1 LGQADGH
8 SLLVDGIFVAIGYR
22 TNTDYLDALK
32 ILGRFITDINL
43 NVSSDDEDYENIF
56 AVGDCRYKP
65 FNQVVI
71 AMGEGCQ
78 AALSIIRDLE
88 K

>member
-1 LGQADGH
+1 MAPFIPH
-8 SLLVDGIFVAIGYR
+8 H
-22 TNTDYLDALK
+22 LK
-32 ILGRFITDINL
+32 SICFCLYILGIYIDAITSEGRLFTDINL
-43 NVSSDDEDYENIF
+43 NMLSFDLSTTHIF

-71 AMGEGCQ
+71 AMSEGCQ